1 MKAKTSVSHS
11 RRVIEEPRADPALAR
26 EYLKAA
32 VEEIDEP
39 GGREALL
46 VALRHIVEAQGGVGK
61 LAAAT
66 GLRRKVLYRALSI
79 HGNPTL
85 KTFLMIVKMLG
96 LRIDLAQQ
104 RGRAA

>member
-11 RRVIEEPRADPALAR
+11 RRVIEEPRADPAFAR

-46 VALRHIVEAQGGVGK
+46 VALRHIVEAQG
-61 LAAAT
+61 AAWANSQRRRDCGARCCIAPFQST
-66 GLRRKVLYRALSI
+66 G
-79 HGNPTL
+79 TL
-85 KTFLMIVKMLG
+85 PSKRF
-96 LRIDLAQQ
+96 
-104 RGRAA
+104 

>member
-11 RRVIEEPRADPALAR
+11 RCVIEELRADPAFAR

-46 VALRHIVEAQGGVGK
+46 VALRHIVEAGGPRCK
-61 LAAAT
+61 
-66 GLRRKVLYRALSI
+66 R
-79 HGNPTL
+79 NDTL
-85 KTFLMIVKMLG
+85 
-96 LRIDLAQQ
+96 
-104 RGRAA
+104 